1 MIHSFDEK
9 NIDDSNNNN
18 ITYIKTTKGD
28 IKNTTLIFRVDQE
41 EFDMAE
47 VSQLQQV
54 IAEAFPQCDILTTFK
69 GFELVGVLD

>member
-9 NIDDSNNNN
+9 NIDDSNN

-28 IKNTTLIFRVDQE
+28 IKNTTLIFRVNQE

-54 IAEAFPQCDILTTFK
+54 IAETFPQCDILTTFK

>member
-9 NIDDSNNNN
+9 NIDDSNN
-18 ITYIKTTKGD
+18 IIYIKTTKDD
-28 IKNTTLIFRVDQE
+28 IKNTTLIFKVDPK
-41 EFDMAE
+41 EFDMTE

-54 IAEAFPQCDILTTFK
+54 IAGAFSQCDILTTFK